1 MVESRRNGIGSN
13 SRFFTWFGHKLTIRA
28 VQGPAGLDPPIAYRT
43 QPNPPPT
50 EPIAPAV
57 GNGFHSPK
65 TEISRSDIGS
75 PPLKSKKPDLIDP
88 SIFLVRKCR
97 SDVCWDFFGKT

>member
-13 SRFFTWFGHKLTIRA
+13 SRFFTWFGHKLTITA
-28 VQGPAGLDPPIAYRT
+28 VQGPAGLDPPVAYRT
-43 QPNPPPT
+43 QPDLPPT
-50 EPIAPAV
+50 EPIAPTV

-65 TEISRSDIGS
+65 TKISKSDIGS
-75 PPLKSKKPDLIDP
+75 PPLKSEKPDLIDP

-97 SDVCWDFFGKT
+97 SDCWDFFGKT